1 MTGCYRWDHGHGAVL
16 MGRSWGPTK
25 AFVTGVTGDRRSL
38 PVGFFLGPCCQMHV
52 CLLTLQKE
60 FRKQDLKK
68 HMENF
73 FTANYQT
80 FSSTQP
86 TPKKASSYDLDFV
99 SLVAKIRVKG
109 EIGYMSLDISL
120 MQTMSRTDWRWSEL
134 MIFQLHGDA
143 GVTHTQENMN
153 VEFWIWASP
162 EYSVGCRISCDSGQN
177 LPASHIIP
185 ILGEEVPATVFPT
198 PYLTEGNDWDKKG
211 SCTEVLLPNDGVTVS
226 QEFFHS
232 VCFCVSGNREKV
244 NGEGRERKA
253 NVGEIRKAE
262 DK

>member
-1 MTGCYRWDHGHGAVL
+1 MR
-16 MGRSWGPTK
+16 
-25 AFVTGVTGDRRSL
+25 
-38 PVGFFLGPCCQMHV
+38 
-52 CLLTLQKE
+52 
-60 FRKQDLKK
+60 
-68 HMENF
+68 
-73 FTANYQT
+73 
-80 FSSTQP
+80 
-86 TPKKASSYDLDFV
+86 
-99 SLVAKIRVKG
+99 
-109 EIGYMSLDISL
+109 
-120 MQTMSRTDWRWSEL
+120 TMSRTDWRWSEL
-134 MIFQLHGDA
+134 MIFQIHGDA

-162 EYSVGCRISCDSGQN
+162 EYSVGCRISCDSGLN
-177 LPASHIIP
+177 LPASHMKGGNGSSFAVDWVGWLAFLILSTYSVGLSDSIP

-211 SCTEVLLPNDGVTVS
+211 SYTKVLLPNDGVTVS

-232 VCFCVSGNREKV
+232 VCFYVSGNREKV